1 MQFLQKILGK
11 AEPVIKK
18 CFRKVRQILLVI
30 SHKFSFIKQKIEDFE
45 VKYFHKGSLKDKVL
59 TKYIIKELFLYF
71 FVAFLFFFF
80 IFFCNQILLVAE
92 NILKKRV
99 PLGDVIKLMWYSL
112 PMIIAQSAPFATLV
126 GFLMCLGRM
135 MSDNE
140 ILILRASGQS
150 YKTVV
155 VPVIIMGL
163 IISVVSFFVNDYL
176 LPIGNIKYNRKF
188 LEITR
193 SNPGILIEP
202 NSIKRL
208 NNATIV
214 IGEATNNRVNDMVI
228 FDKGKDNKQRIIISG
243 PADAVNAKR
252 DGILLQLN
260 MTDTVV
266 MFLDTKHKSD
276 LDVLDSKETVL
287 NIFDSA
293 VFSTGTITSPREMT
307 SFDVGRLIRN
317 LKKKERYSKRQLNQY
332 RMEYHK
338 KFALPFAS
346 IFFAFLA
353 IPLAFLFGKHNGQTI
368 GLVIGLL
375 ICVWFWS
382 MQILGQIFSSR
393 NGMNGIF
400 AMWLPDAIIFIVA
413 SLMFMVLKKK

>member
-11 AEPVIKK
+11 TEPVIKK

-45 VKYFHKGSLKDKVL
+45 VKYFHKGSLKDRVL

>member
-11 AEPVIKK
+11 IEPVIKK

-150 YKTVV
+150 YKTVII
-155 VPVIIMGL
+155 PVIIMGL

-260 MTDTVV
+260 MTDTIV